1 MSDKQRSISKENRIS
16 GAGLHTGH
24 VVNLIFKPAG
34 ANEGIR
40 FVRSDLP
47 DKPSVKLGSF
57 DIVHGGEGGRYSAL
71 KVGSGLIYTVE
82 HMISA
87 LAGLRIDNITIEMDN
102 DEAPGMDGSA
112 LPYVKAIKE
121 AGIVE
126 QGAERKYFEIKE
138 QVSVSLDGASVMI
151 LPADEFKISY
161 ALEYP
166 LPYLKQVITTHVT
179 DDIFEREL
187 APARTFCLYDEA
199 EPIRA
204 KGLGKGADFNNTL
217 VFGNDGVMQNTLRFP
232 DEAARH
238 KILDCIGDLYLLGIP
253 IKGHV
258 IAFKSG
264 HNLNRK
270 LLKKIA
276 RQKAKYESKRE
287 IYRYEYQE
295 GQEVDIQGIMR
306 TMPHR
311 YPFLLVDRI
320 LELKHGERA
329 VGVKN
334 VTINDGFFQG
344 HFPDRPVMP
353 GVLMVEAMAQVGGV
367 CFLTKPE
374 LQGKLP
380 LFMAV
385 DNVKFR
391 KVVEPG
397 DQLIM
402 EVDIVKARSRF
413 AQAKGVCKVD
423 GELACEAEMTF
434 AFGE

>member
-1 MSDKQRSISKENRIS
+1 MSDNQRTISKEFKLS
-16 GAGLHTGH
+16 GTGLHTGH
-24 VVNLIFKPAG
+24 VVNLVLKPAG
-34 ANEGIR
+34 ANEGIH
-40 FVRSDLP
+40 FVRTDLL
-47 DKPSVKLGSF
+47 DKPAVKLGSF
-57 DIVHGGEGGRYSAL
+57 DVVHGGEGGRYSAL

-82 HMISA
+82 HLISA

-102 DEAPGMDGSA
+102 DEAPGLDGSA
-112 LPYVKAIKE
+112 YPFVKALKE

-126 QGAERKYFEIKE
+126 LGVDKKYFEIKE
-138 QVSVSLDGASVMI
+138 QVSVSAEGASVTI
-151 LPADEFKISY
+151 LPSDEFKISY

-166 LPYLKQVITTHVT
+166 LPYLRQVMTTLVT
-179 DDIFEREL
+179 DDIFEKEI

-204 KGLGKGADFNNTL
+204 KGLGKGADYNNTL
-217 VFGNDGVMQNTLRFP
+217 VFGKDGVMKNTLRFP

-238 KILDCIGDLYLLGIP
+238 KILDCIGDFYLLGIP
-253 IKGHV
+253 LKGHI

-276 RQKAKYESKRE
+276 RQKAKYESKQE
-287 IYRYEYQE
+287 LFRYEYQE

-306 TMPHR
+306 TLPHR

-320 LELKHGERA
+320 LEMKPGERV

-344 HFPDRPVMP
+344 HFPERPVMP

-367 CFLTKPE
+367 CLLTKADME
-374 LQGKLP
+374 GKLP
-380 LFMAV
+380 FFMAV
-385 DNVKFR
+385 NNVKFR
-391 KVVEPG
+391 RIVEPG

-402 EVDIVKARSRF
+402 EVTIVRARSRV

-423 GELACEAEMTF
+423 GEVVCEAEMTF